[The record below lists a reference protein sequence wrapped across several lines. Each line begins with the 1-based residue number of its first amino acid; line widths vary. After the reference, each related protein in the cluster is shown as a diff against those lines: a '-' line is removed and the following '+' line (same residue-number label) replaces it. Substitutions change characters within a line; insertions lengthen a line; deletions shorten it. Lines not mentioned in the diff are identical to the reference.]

1 MIKVLTIEISTDWD
15 KLVRSFADYD
25 TYWLSGYVKAF
36 QLHGDGV
43 PLLFYYESKNSD
55 VRGINVVMKRDI
67 ADAEQF
73 YGKLEHGKFFDF
85 STPYG
90 YGGWL
95 IENLQNESTDCLF
108 EEYERYCQ
116 KENIVSEFVRF
127 HPVIKNHLVVGSHY
141 ETVQLGEVVAIDLAS
156 PETIWENFSSKNRNV
171 IRKAINNGIK
181 IYNGRYPDI
190 YEVFRNIY
198 NKTMDKDNAKDYYY
212 FKPEFYNSLL
222 NDLAE
227 DAQVFYAQMPDGTV
241 IAASIMLAAN
251 KMMNYHLS
259 GSLREHSSLAATN
272 LLLYKAALWGCANG
286 YKTLY
291 LGGGVGSGEDS
302 LFKFKRAFYKGELN
316 RFWIGKKVF
325 SDEIYQK
332 LIEIRKGDSPMTK
345 NTAFF
350 PTYRA
355 TAISA
360 GGGIN
365 LTVILIVSV
374 TICISLP
381 ALVYKEVR

>member
-1 MIKVLTIEISTDWD
+1 MIFVYGLDKSANWD
-15 KLVRSFADYD
+15 NLVRSFPNYD

-36 QLHGDGV
+36 QLHGDGE
-43 PLLFYYESKNSD
+43 PLLFYYESKNSA

-67 ADAEQF
+67 ANAEQF
-73 YGKLEHGKFFDF
+73 YGKLEHGKYFDF

-95 IENLQNESTDCLF
+95 IENPQNESTDCLF
-108 EEYERYCQ
+108 EEYEQYCQ

-141 ETVQLGEVVAIDLAS
+141 ETVQLGEVVTIDLAG

-181 IYNGRYPDI
+181 IYNGRYPNI
-190 YEVFRNIY
+190 YEVFRNLY

-212 FKPEFYNSLL
+212 FKPEFYDSLL

-259 GSLREHSSLAATN
+259 GSLREYSSLAATN

-286 YKTLY
+286 YRTLY
-291 LGGGVGSGEDS
+291 LGGGVGSGEDN

-325 SDEIYQK
+325 LNECYEK
-332 LIEIRKGDSPMTK
+332 LCRISSSSSSS
-345 NTAFF
+345 FF
-350 PTYRA
+350 PQYR
-355 TAISA
+355 S
-360 GGGIN
+360 
-365 LTVILIVSV
+365 
-374 TICISLP
+374 
-381 ALVYKEVR
+381 